1 MSHVIGTGGVAQ
13 SALGRNVGELR
24 NQVRTFTN
32 RLFQGSSVRTIIH
45 ETGHGMLSR
54 AWADGSLTREET
66 LQIIKTF
73 NRAMGDRRMKKGD
86 WGKRKDAQGNEILGE
101 KATLMDEAAYEAGT
115 DADKDRMLHEAVAE
129 FLEGNMMRTR
139 KQSADKSGMINGG
152 TVNKNIKATTRLF
165 LSYLPKTLRT
175 KWESIMIAV
184 RGVVGMSAMR
194 GVLMKKAIRD
204 GTLKEADIQAFL
216 DKLTGRDLQ
225 AEHDGIVR
233 DEQAAILGQE
243 AETQV
248 DEDNPF
254 SIGRASFTPTDKT
267 RVFQGAAD
275 SPTVIGPAYFSLSAY
290 HGTPHKVDKFTTAK
304 MGTGEGAHA
313 YGWGLYF
320 AQDEKV
326 ARNYRDVLAGN
337 RNMTP
342 NQFSNPWKNP
352 RKTAFGTWIVAT
364 DTRGSTSFKTKREAF
379 AFKAQKD
386 EEYLALNDPKPKGN
400 LYRVTLKVDDED
412 LLDWDK
418 PLNQQSEKVKAAILA
433 QMPAKSWEVMEG
445 KTGQTYYQSYWQGG
459 YASTGDIESASRSIA
474 KLGIRGIRYLDGNSR
489 ADGQGSY
496 NYVIFSDSDIEILEE
511 NGTPVNM
518 GDAPFSLGRYGS
530 GEALRDRVARAAVAD
545 PVVVSTDEWRGLS
558 PKERR
563 VKTMGNVDRV
573 ARENLPIINS
583 DRNKEI
589 KISREGMKH
598 WNRFAADPRKAA
610 LVDRLREILTR
621 SVFLRSEK
629 PDARKAGSNIEAYH
643 RLAIPVRIDSG
654 EMVAFLSLQQDDKGS
669 FIYDG
674 RVLDIEMPADR
685 SKTGTAAEDGKPATR
700 KTDIQQAREEVILDH
715 LEVNK
720 SLTSDDAFSLAP
732 SSYVDSMSVNVA
744 NRIKNPKARMAIFT
758 RLLGKLGELKR
769 DRDEFGV
776 AFGKNFTRKAI
787 EDPRKT
793 ASINREAAFR
803 EAVRRSELED
813 AAHAKHFGIL
823 DQPELAKL
831 KSQPIHEYL
840 AYPDSPLKGRLMS
853 KSVAIAR
860 GSDFFDARGFGE
872 YDGSESSSRTL
883 YGGQLK
889 PDQAAQELFDNGL
902 ISQPTPD
909 AMWQALGKEASSV
922 AKMKE
927 YMNAAKAD
935 MTAARVTA
943 KAEAKAWKD
952 ERMKEEKA
960 NYSPKARLL
969 RVLIISV
976 RIDYTLRRNSHELC
990 GCAKWAYA
998 KRFSATSL

>member
-1 MSHVIGTGGVAQ
+1 VSHVIGTGGVAQ

-73 NRAMGDRRMKKGD
+73 NRAMGDRRMKQGD
-86 WGKRKDAQGNEILGE
+86 YKGE
-101 KATLMDEAAYEAGT
+101 KAALMDEAAYDAGT

-175 KWESIMIAV
+175 KWESIMNAV

-204 GTLKEADIQAFL
+204 GTLKESDIQAFL

-233 DEQAAILGQE
+233 DEQAAILGE
-243 AETQV
+243 DV
-248 DEDNPF
+248 IDE
-254 SIGRASFTPTDKT
+254 
-267 RVFQGAAD
+267 
-275 SPTVIGPAYFSLSAY
+275 
-290 HGTPHKVDKFTTAK
+290 
-304 MGTGEGAHA
+304 
-313 YGWGLYF
+313 
-320 AQDEKV
+320 
-326 ARNYRDVLAGN
+326 
-337 RNMTP
+337 
-342 NQFSNPWKNP
+342 
-352 RKTAFGTWIVAT
+352 
-364 DTRGSTSFKTKREAF
+364 
-379 AFKAQKD
+379 
-386 EEYLALNDPKPKGN
+386 
-400 LYRVTLKVDDED
+400 
-412 LLDWDK
+412 
-418 PLNQQSEKVKAAILA
+418 
-433 QMPAKSWEVMEG
+433 
-445 KTGQTYYQSYWQGG
+445 
-459 YASTGDIESASRSIA
+459 
-474 KLGIRGIRYLDGNSR
+474 
-489 ADGQGSY
+489 
-496 NYVIFSDSDIEILEE
+496 
-511 NGTPVNM
+511 
-518 GDAPFSLGRYGS
+518 DAPFSLAPSSFNGDDGTPLEQAEKFLQTLSSKELVTADGLTATISNRSAKKMASGKAVEKSESVAAHLAAIENIEELFQRGRIKESSADRDNDPNIRLIHRVVSPFDFGGKSMDALFTVKEFAQVNQGNRLYSIEAIETKNAPERESADAAPASGLTSAPQSGAQSTISTKAGESQASESSPFSLAPSITPAMDADYLTAVESGDMETAQRMVDESAKAAGFDQTHMYHGTQDERFNEFSHQKKGS
-530 GEALRDRVARAAVAD
+530 GTDATDATLGFFFTEDADFASFFQYPWEVTNPYAKTPSFKAGYAPRPGIKKVFLKLGTPLVLKGSLQTQKNEKYTLAVTNATDSLKAEGYDGIVAKVKDFRGKVHTEKIVFDANQIKSAD
-545 PVVVSTDEWRGLS
+545 PITYDAD
-558 PKERR
+558 
-563 VKTMGNVDRV
+563 GNVIPLSQRFD
-573 ARENLPIINS
+573 PSKDSIN
-583 DRNKEI
+583 
-589 KISREGMKH
+589 
-598 WNRFAADPRKAA
+598 
-610 LVDRLREILTR
+610 
-621 SVFLRSEK
+621 
-629 PDARKAGSNIEAYH
+629 Y
-643 RLAIPVRIDSG
+643 
-654 EMVAFLSLQQDDKGS
+654 
-669 FIYDG
+669 
-674 RVLDIEMPADR
+674 
-685 SKTGTAAEDGKPATR
+685 
-700 KTDIQQAREEVILDH
+700 
-715 LEVNK
+715 
-720 SLTSDDAFSLAP
+720 SLAP

-744 NRIKNPKARMAIFT
+744 SRIKNPKARMAIFT

-840 AYPDSPLKGRLMS
+840 ADPDSPLKGRLMS

-889 PDQAAQELFDNGL
+889 PDQAAKELFDNGL

-909 AMWQALGKEASSV
+909 AMWQALEKEASSV

-927 YMNAAKAD
+927 YMKAAKAD
-935 MTAARVTA
+935 MSAARVTA

-976 RIDYTLRRNSHELC
+976 CIDYTLRQNSHELY
-990 GCAKWAYA
+990 GCAKSAYA
-998 KRFSATSL
+998 TRFSATRL